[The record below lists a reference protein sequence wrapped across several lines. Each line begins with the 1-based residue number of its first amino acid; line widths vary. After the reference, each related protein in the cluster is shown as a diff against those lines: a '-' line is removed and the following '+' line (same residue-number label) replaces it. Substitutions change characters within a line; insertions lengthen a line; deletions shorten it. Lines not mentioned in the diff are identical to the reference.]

1 MKCNLALVPSH
12 AVMTSKG
19 NANKANYVRVLV
31 EASKLYGNDSGS
43 FALFDSAK
51 YGGGKKK
58 DLLFKDSTVEL
69 RDVSGESY
77 TEFLGEDYMAVI
89 KGLNECVSV
98 DGGKDSL
105 EPYFL
110 ASVTLALVALVLSGT
125 AE

>member
-1 MKCNLALVPSH
+1 M
-12 AVMTSKG
+12 
-19 NANKANYVRVLV
+19 
-31 EASKLYGNDSGS
+31 
-43 FALFDSAK
+43 FDSAK

>member
-1 MKCNLALVPSH
+1 MTCNLALVPSH

-19 NANKANYVRVLV
+19 NANKANYVAVLLK
-31 EASKLYGNDSGS
+31 ASKQFGNDSGS
-43 FALFDSAK
+43 FALFDSAN
-51 YGGGKKK
+51 GGGKK

-69 RDVSGESY
+69 RDVSGKSY